1 MSKTGQWVF
10 GMQEDATWMSRD
22 VFIRV
27 HGIGQVDIFDKVNSD
42 EDDYNEPEIPE
53 EVFEAETV

>member
-42 EDDYNEPEIPE
+42 EDDYYEPEIPE